1 MRCIRRHR
9 IRYMLVG
16 TAIACAAAIAIPTGG
31 PLAKTRIHGG
41 FVSGERFLDWPILRQ
56 RAYVTGLIEG
66 MLLAPEMGGN
76 AKRLTWLVAC
86 ADAIGRK
93 GIRRSI
99 NRYLNARDA
108 TLRNR
113 NPAKMY
119 RAVRAG
125 CLKKGTRRRS
135 DPRTDGGYLTN
146 KAYLDLNGLQ
156 KRAYVAGLVEGLIL
170 APAFGG
176 SQDRLDVFLACV
188 DRLGWN
194 GVRRAINA
202 ELLASSKSWPLHD
215 PKSRSRAILRYCARQ
230 DRAKE
235 QKKS

>member
-1 MRCIRRHR
+1 MPRNRHQHIRHLL
-9 IRYMLVG
+9 IG
-16 TAIACAAAIAIPTGG
+16 AAAICVAALVPLSGG
-31 PLAKTRIHGG
+31 PAAKTKIHGG

-66 MLLAPEMGGN
+66 MLLAPEMGGDP
-76 AKRLTWLVAC
+76 KKLGWLTVC
-86 ADAIGRK
+86 ADAIGRR
-93 GIRRSI
+93 GIRRAI

-108 TLRNR
+108 TLNNR

-125 CLKKGTRRRS
+125 CLEKGTKRRS
-135 DPRTDGGYLTN
+135 DPRVGGGYMTN

-176 SQDRLDVFLACV
+176 SQDQLDVFLACV

-202 ELLASSKSWPLHD
+202 ELLASSRLWPSRD
-215 PKSRSRAILRYCARQ
+215 PKTRSRAILRYCARQ
-230 DRAKE
+230 DRAKGV
-235 QKKS
+235 KKS